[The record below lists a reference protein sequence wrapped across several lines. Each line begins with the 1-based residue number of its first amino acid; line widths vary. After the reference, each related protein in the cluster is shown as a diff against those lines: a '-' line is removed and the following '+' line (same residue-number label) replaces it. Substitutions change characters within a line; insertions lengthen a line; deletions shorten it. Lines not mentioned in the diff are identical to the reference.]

1 MKKVIS
7 IALALLMVA
16 VMLPVMAAAADTV
29 YDITDEVGLRK
40 AVGAMTADDNVTVQL
55 QNDVTFVGKLEVKA
69 GTLTILGQGNKL
81 TMKSGSMVIS
91 NGATVNLG
99 TKEGEGKPE
108 NELILTSKD
117 NTSAVINMGGS
128 AVLNMYRGVA
138 IKDSFTW
145 GQAGGVQLIGE
156 NTVFNM
162 YGGMIDN
169 CVNGASVA
177 GGVCI
182 DGGALFNMHD
192 GVIQNCSGW
201 TGGAVSVSGGSAI
214 GEYLS
219 GSTGFHMY
227 GGTIRDCHDN
237 WRFNPEYPDDW
248 YGGGAVCV
256 SSDEPVS
263 FIMDGGTIT
272 GCSADGEGY
281 GGAIFIY
288 TTHKDAVIEIN
299 KGEISGNSGAYGG
312 GVFVYEGTVK
322 IADGVALH
330 SNKATVE
337 GDDLYNKSGSVTLGK
352 LPTGLKLAACG
363 CDIDGWYHDKTGAR
377 WSSTKCGGGED
388 RMEKH
393 TETAFTDGRALKAAH
408 GEAPAPPIIIVPEA
422 PEQEAPNPTTGS
434 RDLVGVAAAMAAV
447 SLLGAAAVIRKK

>member
-16 VMLPVMAAAADTV
+16 VMLPVMAAAADAE
-29 YDITDEVGLRK
+29 YDITTETELRSK
-40 AVGAMTADDNVTVQL
+40 VSAMADGDNVTVRL
-55 QNDVTFVGKLEVKA
+55 QNDVTINGDLKVST
-69 GTLTILGQGNKL
+69 GTLTILGQGHTITFSHHSL
-81 TMKSGSMVIS
+81 VLSGTAIL
-91 NGATVNLG
+91 NLG

-108 NELILTSKD
+108 NKLILTSID
-117 NTSAVINMGGS
+117 DTNAVINMDGS
-128 AVLNMYRGVA
+128 AVLNMYHGVE
-138 IKDSFTW
+138 IRDSRAG
-145 GQAGGVQLIGE
+145 GQAGGVQLIGDK
-156 NTVFNM
+156 TVFNM
-162 YGGMIDN
+162 YGGVIDN
-169 CVNGASVA
+169 CVNWASVA

-182 DGGALFNMHD
+182 DGGALFNMYD

-201 TGGAVSVSGGSAI
+201 TGGAVSVSGGPAI

-219 GSTGFHMY
+219 GSSGFHMY
-227 GGTIRDCHDN
+227 GGTIKDCHDK
-237 WRFNPEYPDDW
+237 R
-248 YGGGAVCV
+248 YGGGAVCAYTA
-256 SSDEPVS
+256 EPVS

-288 TTHKDAVIEIN
+288 TTHRDAVIEIN

-337 GDDLYNKSGSVTLGK
+337 GDDLYNESGSITLGK
-352 LPTGLKLAACG
+352 LPKKLKLAPCG
-363 CDIDGWYHDKTGAR
+363 CDIDGWYHDEDGAR
-377 WSSTKCGGGED
+377 WSSKKCGGEAD
-388 RMEKH
+388 RMEKY
-393 TETAFTDGRALKAAH
+393 TETTITEGCALKAAH
-408 GEAPAPPIIIVPEA
+408 GEAPAAEPPLIIIVPEA

-434 RDLVGVAAAMAAV
+434 RDLAGVAAAMAVV